1 MCTVHKHLTIP
12 HLYTEYSKICNA
24 YITNDFFR
32 IFQVGTAVANINK
45 LHKKEMVS
53 SFLYLS
59 PFIDGGRNKG
69 HSSLHL
75 LFNFRIHA
83 PLTKPRIMFILS
95 SKSLKRSGAIVMGKD
110 RNN

>member
-12 HLYTEYSKICNA
+12 HLYAEYSKICNA

-59 PFIDGGRNKG
+59 PFIDGGRNRDIPAPIYKLIS
-69 HSSLHL
+69 HSCT
-75 LFNFRIHA
+75 FNQA
-83 PLTKPRIMFILS
+83 PDYVYPIL
-95 SKSLKRSGAIVMGKD
+95 
-110 RNN
+110 